1 MPKLSRTK
9 LDQRR
14 GHILAAA
21 ARCFDRAG
29 FHRTTIAEI
38 RREAGV
44 STGAIYTY
52 FPTKEAIVRALLEDA
67 QRARRSQLQGTSALQ
82 ARVLQDWAE
91 AVFTPEGRHVARVDV
106 QLWAEALRDPAIGKL
121 ARGAVRGANDAV
133 AEVLARAPGMPREL
147 DARAAAALLASVVL
161 GLEVQRALGVPLDGP
176 AIATALRALFAPYR
190 APAARRRRTR

>member
-1 MPKLSRTK
+1 MPKLSQAK
-9 LDQRR
+9 LDRRR

-29 FHRTTIAEI
+29 FHRTTIADI

-82 ARVLQDWAE
+82 ARVLQAWAE
-91 AVFTPEGRHVARVDV
+91 AVFTQEGRHVARVDV

-121 ARGAVRGANDAV
+121 ARGAVRGANDV
-133 AEVLARAPGMPREL
+133 VTEVLARAPGMPREL
-147 DARAAAALLASVVL
+147 DARAAAALLTSIGL
-161 GLEVQRALGVPLDGP
+161 GLEVQRAIGVPLDGA
-176 AIATALRALFAPYR
+176 AIAKALGALFAPYQ
-190 APAARRRRTR
+190 PAADGRRRTR